1 MLNIIQVDTNNRAQ
15 VDRFIQFHY
24 HLYKDCP
31 QWVPPFISDVKLMLN
46 RKKHPFYEKSDAA
59 FFLAERDGEV
69 VGRVSIAD
77 NRPFN
82 EYHQSNKAQ
91 FYLFDSIDDQEVFD
105 SLFAAA
111 ADWARKR
118 GLTEIIG
125 PKGFASFDGYG
136 VLAEGFEHRQMMN
149 MSPYNYEYYV
159 KLFEN
164 GGFEK
169 ENEFV
174 SCYLKEDQFQ
184 IPEKVA
190 KVAERVL
197 ERGAFSVKTFKSKR
211 ELIQWANR
219 IGEAYNGTFVNNWEY
234 YPLSKGDMKMLLD
247 NLMVVIDPR
256 LIKLIMKEDKIVGF
270 LIAFPDLSAAMQ
282 RHGGRLTPWAIIDIM
297 LEFKRTKWVALN
309 GVGILP
315 EYHGRGGNALLYTE
329 MYKTVH
335 DFGFV
340 HVEQTQMADTAVQV
354 RQDMINLGAKIYK
367 RNRIYRKSI

>member
-1 MLNIIQVDTNNRAQ
+1 MLNIIQIDTNNRAQ
-15 VDRFIQFHY
+15 VDRFIKFHY
-24 HLYKDCP
+24 QLYKGCP
-31 QWVPPFISDVKLMLN
+31 QWVPPFISDIKLMLN
-46 RKKHPFYEKSDAA
+46 RKKHPFYERSDAA

-82 EYHQSNKAQ
+82 EYHQSKKAQ

-105 SLFAAA
+105 ALFAAA

-118 GLTEIIG
+118 GLTEIVG

-136 VLAEGFEHRQMMN
+136 ILAEGFEHRQMMN
-149 MSPYNYEYYV
+149 MAPYNYEYYV

-174 SCYLKEDQFQ
+174 SCYIKEDKFLV
-184 IPEKVA
+184 PEKVSR
-190 KVAERVL
+190 VAERVL
-197 ERGAFSVKTFKSKR
+197 ERGTFSVKSFKSKR
-211 ELIQWANR
+211 ELIQWAPR
-219 IGEAYNGTFVNNWEY
+219 IGEAYNKTFVNNWEY
-234 YPLSKGDMKMLLD
+234 YPLSKGDIKLLLD
-247 NLMVVIDPR
+247 NLMIAVDPR
-256 LIKLIMKEDKIVGF
+256 LIKLIMKDDKIVGF
-270 LIAFPDLSAAMQ
+270 LVAFPDLSAAMQ

-335 DFGFV
+335 DFGFI
-340 HVEQTQMADTAVQV
+340 HIEQTQMADTAVQV
-354 RQDMINLGAKIYK
+354 RQDMINLGAEIYK
-367 RNRIYRKSI
+367 RNRVYRKAI